1 MNPCA
6 FGSLDLAFYLEAC
19 IWSHPDC
26 HLCTVPQ
33 GRVLLLEEV
42 QDEEKSLVLQEL
54 TIWAGEFGMDIV
66 LGSIS
71 VLSQVCSVIL
81 FLSEVSV

>member
-1 MNPCA
+1 M
-6 FGSLDLAFYLEAC
+6 
-19 IWSHPDC
+19 
-26 HLCTVPQ
+26 
-33 GRVLLLEEV
+33 LLLEEV

-81 FLSEVSV
+81 FLSGL